1 MGASFRPPPEGE
13 RPRMGNTMARVLRLL
28 LVTASIGLVCVG
40 CQTSG
45 VGDPCDPENIPEG
58 GFNGAE
64 AYLETSSVQCRTRVC
79 MVYQLAGDPRNTPEQ
94 TGCNPAADPTCIP
107 DSAIEERVY
116 CTCRCRAPEGV
127 NSPTCG
133 CPGGFECVE
142 VLELGGD
149 GIRGSYCVN
158 KETIVEP

>member
-1 MGASFRPPPEGE
+1 
-13 RPRMGNTMARVLRLL
+13 MARALQMVLLSSSLL
-28 LVTASIGLVCVG
+28 LLLAG
-40 CQTSG
+40 CETGG
-45 VGDPCDPENIPEG
+45 VGDPCDPESVPEG

-79 MVYQLAGDPRNTPEQ
+79 MVYQLDGDPGFLVEDGCDPLTQACPTPGEI
-94 TGCNPAADPTCIP
+94 D
-107 DSAIEERVY
+107 ERVY
-116 CTCRCRAPEGV
+116 CTCRCRAPAGV

-149 GIRGSYCVN
+149 GIRGSYCV
-158 KETIVEP
+158 KDTTLLDV